1 MMSSTDVLLIMIEE
15 EAWGYLNDWEEDQLR
30 KKRTKICMC
39 CDHFRYAC
47 TVQCVTLLTCPV
59 HQKLIPQGDHL
70 IKGCKYWVKR
80 RELREGWCPEVA
92 WKQVNSLYCYVFLS
106 YDNFWISVK
115 RRCCF
120 CIWIRGI
127 PKDDYFKNSI
137 FWYDSY
143 YLWGSLMIHYIL

>member
-1 MMSSTDVLLIMIEE
+1 MVYINSTDVLLFMIAEE
-15 EAWGYLNDWEEDQLR
+15 EWNYLNDWEEGQLR
-30 KKRTKICMC
+30 KKKTKICMC

-92 WKQVNSLYCYVFLS
+92 
-106 YDNFWISVK
+106 
-115 RRCCF
+115 
-120 CIWIRGI
+120 
-127 PKDDYFKNSI
+127 
-137 FWYDSY
+137 
-143 YLWGSLMIHYIL
+143 

>member
-1 MMSSTDVLLIMIEE
+1 MQALELSKFRTLPYLRIPQKKDKKWVFLWVSNFQLGTACFMMGSTDVLLIMIEE
-15 EAWGYLNDWEEDQLR
+15 EEWGYLNDWEEDQLR

-92 WKQVNSLYCYVFLS
+92 LKWVC
-106 YDNFWISVK
+106 
-115 RRCCF
+115 
-120 CIWIRGI
+120 
-127 PKDDYFKNSI
+127 
-137 FWYDSY
+137 
-143 YLWGSLMIHYIL
+143 

>member
-1 MMSSTDVLLIMIEE
+1 MVPFAFKPHKRWGSQTATAYSMISSTSVLLIMIEE
-15 EAWGYLNDWEEDQLR
+15 QEWSYLNDWEEDQLR
-30 KKRTKICMC
+30 KKKTKICMC

-92 WKQVNSLYCYVFLS
+92 
-106 YDNFWISVK
+106 
-115 RRCCF
+115 
-120 CIWIRGI
+120 
-127 PKDDYFKNSI
+127 
-137 FWYDSY
+137 
-143 YLWGSLMIHYIL
+143 

>member
-1 MMSSTDVLLIMIEE
+1 MNTEREVLKLNQYGCKWHHMEGKKGNLILPTLFPTPYVLTSNFVVSYGGGIPKSETFWTMMYSTPVLLFMIDEE
-15 EAWGYLNDWEEDQLR
+15 EWGYLNDWEPDQLI

-92 WKQVNSLYCYVFLS
+92 
-106 YDNFWISVK
+106 
-115 RRCCF
+115 
-120 CIWIRGI
+120 
-127 PKDDYFKNSI
+127 
-137 FWYDSY
+137 
-143 YLWGSLMIHYIL
+143 

>member
-1 MMSSTDVLLIMIEE
+1 MEVKAPYGEEKKGNLILSTLFPTPISYPYLVHKFLLLRTGIPKSNTFWTIINSTSVLLFMIDEE
-15 EAWGYLNDWEEDQLR
+15 EWGYLNDWEPDQLR

-92 WKQVNSLYCYVFLS
+92 
-106 YDNFWISVK
+106 
-115 RRCCF
+115 
-120 CIWIRGI
+120 
-127 PKDDYFKNSI
+127 
-137 FWYDSY
+137 
-143 YLWGSLMIHYIL
+143 

>member
-1 MMSSTDVLLIMIEE
+1 MQRCICLQVTYKPHIFFIFRCFAWVYPKSTPLCTIISSTLVLVFMIEE
-15 EAWGYLNDWEEDQLR
+15 EEWGYLNDWEEDQLR

-92 WKQVNSLYCYVFLS
+92 
-106 YDNFWISVK
+106 
-115 RRCCF
+115 
-120 CIWIRGI
+120 
-127 PKDDYFKNSI
+127 
-137 FWYDSY
+137 
-143 YLWGSLMIHYIL
+143 

>member
-1 MMSSTDVLLIMIEE
+1 MIAEE
-15 EAWGYLNDWEEDQLR
+15 EWGYLNDWEENQLR

-39 CDHFRYAC
+39 CDHVRYAC

-92 WKQVNSLYCYVFLS
+92 
-106 YDNFWISVK
+106 
-115 RRCCF
+115 
-120 CIWIRGI
+120 
-127 PKDDYFKNSI
+127 
-137 FWYDSY
+137 
-143 YLWGSLMIHYIL
+143 

>member
-1 MMSSTDVLLIMIEE
+1 MGFLWVPNFQLGTVWFMISSTDVLLVMIDEE
-15 EAWGYLNDWEEDQLR
+15 EWGYLNDWEEDQLR

-70 IKGCKYWVKR
+70 TKGCKYWVKR

-92 WKQVNSLYCYVFLS
+92 
-106 YDNFWISVK
+106 
-115 RRCCF
+115 
-120 CIWIRGI
+120 
-127 PKDDYFKNSI
+127 
-137 FWYDSY
+137 
-143 YLWGSLMIHYIL
+143 

>member
-1 MMSSTDVLLIMIEE
+1 MQRCICLQVTYKPHIFFIFRCFAWVYPKSTPLCTIISSTNILVFMIEE
-15 EAWGYLNDWEEDQLR
+15 EEWGYLNDWEEDQLR

-92 WKQVNSLYCYVFLS
+92 
-106 YDNFWISVK
+106 
-115 RRCCF
+115 
-120 CIWIRGI
+120 
-127 PKDDYFKNSI
+127 
-137 FWYDSY
+137 
-143 YLWGSLMIHYIL
+143 

>member
-1 MMSSTDVLLIMIEE
+1 MQEPSIHVSGPTRSNVLTFDRFCPFRIACKGIEFLFASQYAFTCTILSSTSVLLLMIDEE
-15 EAWGYLNDWEEDQLR
+15 EWGYLNDWEPDQLR

-92 WKQVNSLYCYVFLS
+92 
-106 YDNFWISVK
+106 
-115 RRCCF
+115 
-120 CIWIRGI
+120 
-127 PKDDYFKNSI
+127 
-137 FWYDSY
+137 
-143 YLWGSLMIHYIL
+143 

>member
-1 MMSSTDVLLIMIEE
+1 MRVIITCCLDTVVGLWYLSHFKPHKRCSSHIATAYSMISSTSVLLIMIEQE
-15 EAWGYLNDWEEDQLR
+15 EWGYLNDWEEDQLR

-39 CDHFRYAC
+39 CAHFRYAC

-92 WKQVNSLYCYVFLS
+92 
-106 YDNFWISVK
+106 
-115 RRCCF
+115 
-120 CIWIRGI
+120 
-127 PKDDYFKNSI
+127 
-137 FWYDSY
+137 
-143 YLWGSLMIHYIL
+143 